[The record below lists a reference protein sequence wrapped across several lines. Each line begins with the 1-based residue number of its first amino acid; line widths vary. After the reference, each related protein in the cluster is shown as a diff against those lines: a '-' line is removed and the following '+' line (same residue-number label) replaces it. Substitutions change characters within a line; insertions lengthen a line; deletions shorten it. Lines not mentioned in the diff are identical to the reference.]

1 MHWQGPN
8 DHNRGCKS
16 VVWDGEVIDL
26 AWSLYEVDSRNRRQK
41 GDRPFAIHRTGTQYN
56 EETNSMAYGNHV
68 YKPARPAKPAGQIL
82 QKALPGRRAGWLDP
96 GSQFW
101 KIWPAFLAARAGF
114 PPYIFLF
121 IYSMLQYIANYVHVY
136 IYIHIYSYLYT
147 HTLFGLTFCTWCK
160 HQRLKMYTPSV

>member
-1 MHWQGPN
+1 
-8 DHNRGCKS
+8 
-16 VVWDGEVIDL
+16 
-26 AWSLYEVDSRNRRQK
+26 
-41 GDRPFAIHRTGTQYN
+41 
-56 EETNSMAYGNHV
+56 MAYGNHV

-136 IYIHIYSYLYT
+136 IYIYTYIFISIHPHTFWAYFLYMVQTSKIENVYTICIIRIYVYIHIYIYIYIYIFIYCCLLSNR
-147 HTLFGLTFCTWCK
+147 
-160 HQRLKMYTPSV
+160 RLP